1 MTSPQPE
8 DAADP
13 TRTVVVH
20 EGTILRKKNL
30 PNQKLQLA
38 VKNDNEARS
47 RPHILARPVPYD
59 FLYPGSVVCI
69 TSSTHS
75 NAGDGSVVI
84 VVDHVQ
90 LVKSAPDPTAVRSAI
105 RGVFEGRHDPTVVCS
120 TRDEL
125 ESLLLA
131 PEGSDQPPSREFVNV
146 LTRRIRGEPSGDGSD
161 GKRGPPRK
169 RPPHTSRRD
178 VALLERLEEV
188 GRCRREEN
196 MGGNGSDYGWTL
208 LCPAVSEDTGSET
221 ASDQVGVEGTTS
233 ATSHPT
239 SQSLPLNLPTCTD
252 CDSDDHQRRLHYLR
266 TKKEPQ
272 IRYLITQMH
281 DGGYVT
287 PATRSIVDVGGGR
300 GDLAVAVAL
309 AFPHVDTVTIVDV
322 NERSL
327 RAAAEYA
334 EAAGVADRVRT
345 VLQDFRTYEPTNE
358 VDLVCGL
365 HACGDLTDLAID
377 FARRMRC
384 SFVLCPCCYTKRYID
399 DFVPPWCGLC
409 SDQGDN
415 EPDRKDNSKVIARLA
430 ETDFRPDISSRAR
443 CLINSMRLGC
453 ISSDEDYRTSLGM
466 YSSETS
472 KRNLVLMGRWIQ
484 NE

>member
-90 LVKSAPDPTAVRSAI
+90 LVKSAPDPTAVRSVI

-125 ESLLLA
+125 EG
-131 PEGSDQPPSREFVNV
+131 EGSDQPPSREFVNV
-146 LTRRIRGEPSGDGSD
+146 LIRRIRGESTGDGSD
-161 GKRGPPRK
+161 GQKGPPRK

-188 GRCRREEN
+188 GRRRQGDN
-196 MGGNGSDYGWTL
+196 IGDDNDGWTL
-208 LCPAVSEDTGSET
+208 LRPVMEDEKVEDPSM
-221 ASDQVGVEGTTS
+221 ANLDFDQAPGAGEISHTS
-233 ATSHPT
+233 L
-239 SQSLPLNLPTCTD
+239 SLPLNLPSCTES
-252 CDSDDHQRRLHYLR
+252 DSDDHQRRINYLR

-272 IRYLITQMH
+272 IRYLIAQMR

-287 PATRSIVDVGGGR
+287 PSTRSIIDVGGGR
-300 GDLAVAVAL
+300 GDLAVAVAVAL
-309 AFPHVDTVTIVDV
+309 AFPHVDAVTIVDV

-334 EAAGVADRVRT
+334 EKAGVASLVRT

-358 VDLVCGL
+358 VELVCGL

-377 FARRMRC
+377 FARRMQC
-384 SFVLCPCCYTKRYID
+384 GFVLCPCCYTKRYID

-409 SDQGDN
+409 SDQDDN
-415 EPDRKDNSKVIARLA
+415 EAGGKDNSKVIARLA
-430 ETDFRPDISSRAR
+430 ETDFNPDVSSRAR
-443 CLINSMRLGC
+443 YLVNSMRLGC